1 MRKSELVGDQGS
13 YELRRKEIKDPG
25 GHMVKVCVQE
35 TGRGT
40 KCTNRRCGPHPN
52 SAVIRH
58 PTFKMAFILSGI
70 HFPNW

>member
-1 MRKSELVGDQGS
+1 
-13 YELRRKEIKDPG
+13 
-25 GHMVKVCVQE
+25 MVKVCVQE

-40 KCTNRRCGPHPN
+40 KFTNRRHGPHPN
-52 SAVIRH
+52 SAIIRH